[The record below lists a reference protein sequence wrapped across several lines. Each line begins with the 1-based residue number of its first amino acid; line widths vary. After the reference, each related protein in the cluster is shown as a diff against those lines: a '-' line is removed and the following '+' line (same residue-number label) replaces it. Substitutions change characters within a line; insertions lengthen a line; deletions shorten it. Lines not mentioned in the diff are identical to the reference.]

1 MSKKI
6 SWLHLSD
13 LHFRCGEDDFDSQLV
28 YDTLLADIKKIDTKI
43 EFVFVTGDIAY
54 SGEARE
60 YERAGVFFDK
70 LVHILQIDK
79 TRIYCVP
86 GNHDIKRNVASQYIV
101 KILENVHSEKEVSE
115 ILGNNQLRNI
125 FLEKFE
131 NYYNFAGKHC
141 FPIKKDNLSY
151 TINININGIEIA
163 IIGLN
168 SAWASTSSD
177 EKGKIILG
185 ERQVNEAFSKIEKP
199 HLILS
204 LLHHPIYYFRDDD
217 VAKVESIINH
227 RSDFVLHGH
236 IHNHN
241 VITQRMPESVVN
253 YLVAGAGY
261 DEAGSKLAYNY
272 VTLDLEK
279 GNGIVNLRVFN
290 STLSCWEND
299 ERYGSVRVKFKL
311 PERLRPTETYRYD
324 DSVENISAGNIV
336 REESAQYDINQEGV
350 KKQDIYIPPIPK
362 QLINSIKQGECVL
375 FAGAGASIDAKMPS
389 WDELVMSLV
398 ERVTDAYPELREAEK
413 EEIEKLLCERKNMV
427 LAAYCLRKLGA
438 YEFSDVL
445 KQKLSCSGKK
455 SLTHEI
461 LSRIPFKAVITTN
474 FDDFVEQSNAQNGKY
489 CLKLLPDDISIKEEL
504 LGKALPVLKIHGS
517 YENPDTIVLNKAKF
531 RELLF
536 NKPKYNETLKKYFIE
551 NTVLFYGYSF
561 KDPDI
566 DFILQEIMADKRG
579 VTRKHYAVLP
589 NVGEIE
595 AEYLLKEYN
604 IQVISYST
612 GCYGH
617 LPARGFLESI
627 LRTL

>member
-253 YLVAGAGY
+253 YLVAGAG
-261 DEAGSKLAYNY
+261 
-272 VTLDLEK
+272 
-279 GNGIVNLRVFN
+279 
-290 STLSCWEND
+290 
-299 ERYGSVRVKFKL
+299 
-311 PERLRPTETYRYD
+311 
-324 DSVENISAGNIV
+324 
-336 REESAQYDINQEGV
+336 
-350 KKQDIYIPPIPK
+350 
-362 QLINSIKQGECVL
+362 
-375 FAGAGASIDAKMPS
+375 ASIDAKMPS